1 MEDSQIIDLYY
12 ARNEDAIV
20 QTDAKYGPYCRTI
33 AKNVLSFY
41 EDTEECVNDTW
52 LAAWNRMPPDLP
64 RCLRAFLGRITRNLA
79 ISRVR
84 ANRAQKRYNGME
96 VLLSELAECIPAA
109 RTLEEEIDSRRLGEV
124 LSQWLDTLDRE
135 DRILFVRR
143 YWYGERVMDLAAEQ
157 GVWPEKL
164 TQKLLRLRKKLRKAL
179 EQEGVDL

>member
-64 RCLRAFLGRITRNLA
+64 RCLH
-79 ISRVR
+79 
-84 ANRAQKRYNGME
+84 K
-96 VLLSELAECIPAA
+96 
-109 RTLEEEIDSRRLGEV
+109 
-124 LSQWLDTLDRE
+124 
-135 DRILFVRR
+135 
-143 YWYGERVMDLAAEQ
+143 
-157 GVWPEKL
+157 
-164 TQKLLRLRKKLRKAL
+164 
-179 EQEGVDL
+179 

>member
-20 QTDAKYGPYCRTI
+20 QTEVKYGPYCRAI
-33 AKNVLSFY
+33 AKNVLSYY

-52 LAAWNRMPPDLP
+52 LAAWNRMPPALP
-64 RCLRAFLGRITRNLA
+64 RCLRAFLGRMTRNLA
-79 ISRVR
+79 ISRFR
-84 ANRAQKRYNGME
+84 ASRAQKRYNGME

-109 RTLEEEIDSRRLGEV
+109 RTLEEEIDSRRLGEL
-124 LSQWLDTLDRE
+124 LSQWL

-164 TQKLLRLRKKLRKAL
+164 TQKLLRLRKKLKQVL